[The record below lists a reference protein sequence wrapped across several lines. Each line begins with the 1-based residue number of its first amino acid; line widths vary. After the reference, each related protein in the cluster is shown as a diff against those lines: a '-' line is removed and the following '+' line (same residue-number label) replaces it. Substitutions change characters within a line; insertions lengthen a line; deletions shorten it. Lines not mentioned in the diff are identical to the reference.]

1 MYIQCNDREG
11 QTVRHCRGG
20 LISSLPDQSPN
31 IHMLALAES
40 FSTHQIGCAMKISCY
55 SNCRGLHIT
64 VGVYQISSDLIS

>member
-1 MYIQCNDREG
+1 MYIHVMIGKARQCVIAG
-11 QTVRHCRGG
+11 AG

-31 IHMLALAES
+31 LHMLALAES